1 MKLLSNISLRLLALI
16 FIVLFSLSSCTKGDE
31 PVPSSSIG
39 TDGVSAVIIDNSLNT
54 QTART
59 VSTIVGGDDNEDDDD
74 SRDEFGG
81 RR

>member
-39 TDGVSAVIIDNSLNT
+39 TDGVNAVIIDNSLNS

-59 VSTIVGGDDNEDDDD
+59 VNTVVGGDDNEDDDD

-81 RR
+81 HR

>member
-1 MKLLSNISLRLLALI
+1 MKLLSNISLRLLTPI

-31 PVPSSSIG
+31 PVPSSSLG
-39 TDGVSAVIIDNSLNT
+39 TDGVSAVIIDNSLNS

-59 VSTIVGGDDNEDDDD
+59 VKTVVGGDDNEDDDD

-81 RR
+81 HR